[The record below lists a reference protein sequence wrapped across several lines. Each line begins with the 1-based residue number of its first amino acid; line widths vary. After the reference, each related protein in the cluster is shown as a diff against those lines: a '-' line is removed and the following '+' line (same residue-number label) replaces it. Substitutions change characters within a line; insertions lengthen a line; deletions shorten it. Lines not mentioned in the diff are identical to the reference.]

1 MYQRTK
7 RKPPAAAATTIVDT
21 HTHTLHSPHC
31 FCYCCF
37 SVSSFFS
44 HNRNSNHGTMVGRM
58 DGWSG
63 ADDDD
68 GNELEKRCVWMCL
81 LVVYTLIHSR
91 RDITAIVNIRA
102 NQKKE
107 KTNKNF
113 MHSYVCKQTC
123 SNLQWQTIRRC
134 RTVGTITCHIVVCV
148 CNCFLCVTK
157 WVRERMSVVW
167 VLNKSQLIALY
178 AWMHWLLTLS
188 LYNFVNVWRDSQTNG
203 VNLIESKTLF
213 NTHFKQ
219 LCVCALMLLTFFVTW
234 SWKCW

>member
-1 MYQRTK
+1 
-7 RKPPAAAATTIVDT
+7 
-21 HTHTLHSPHC
+21 
-31 FCYCCF
+31 
-37 SVSSFFS
+37 
-44 HNRNSNHGTMVGRM
+44 
-58 DGWSG
+58 
-63 ADDDD
+63 
-68 GNELEKRCVWMCL
+68 
-81 LVVYTLIHSR
+81 
-91 RDITAIVNIRA
+91 
-102 NQKKE
+102 
-107 KTNKNF
+107 

-134 RTVGTITCHIVVCV
+134 RTDGTITCHIVVCV

-157 WVRERMSVVW
+157 WVRERMRVGW

-219 LCVCALMLLTFFVTW
+219 LCVCALMLLTFLSLGVGSVGRYLFVCTVTEILLVRVENKIHIW
-234 SWKCW
+234 VRWGRARVLQMWICLVERVDIRNNFLSRTITILLK